1 MLCNMWHR
9 VLRAVGYIDS
19 LLAQTRTA
27 EFNSDEKRHLSGLLP
42 PSISHEGY
50 SDKPAYSYWDDFWAL
65 AGYDGAVA
73 IAQALG
79 HDADAERFAGER
91 KEFGGDLHA
100 SLRASIAGHHI
111 DYIPGSADRGDFDPT
126 STTIALS
133 VAHRQA

>member
-65 AGYDGAVA
+65 IGYEDAAWVA
-73 IAQALG
+73 EVLGQTEAHARIAPQR
-79 HDADAERFAGER
+79 D
-91 KEFGGDLHA
+91 EFRRELIA
-100 SLRASIAGHHI
+100 SVRESAAHHGVS
-111 DYIPGSADRGDFDPT
+111 YVPGSADRGDFDAT
-126 STTIALS
+126 STTIAL
-133 VAHRQA
+133 AP